1 MEKYNMHLAN
11 SIMERTEVACRDLST
26 TNVHFETTWPE
37 IWEDTYGQVDIFV
50 MGIGSDGTVFG
61 VGQYLK
67 SKNPNVKVSTSFSF
81 VTALT
86 SPFPPS
92 NAQFQEPNGTTLL
105 GPLLQFLHETV
116 PIIVTE
122 TGWPSSSAAAN
133 KFDAN
138 LWYAEIYLKGLVKH
152 LKSGMGTQLLK
163 DGVTEVFVYEMFD
176 KEEGTAG
183 RSWGVLY
190 PNRTAKYHCVD
201 FSCSSV
207 ASGSLHITGIIAES
221 QGADSSDHV
230 YTIVQNM
237 AETSKNGAST
247 GCAQELLG
255 GEEEEEKSVVSVE
268 NQLRKEMTVY
278 EFGMILMFSCAFP
291 PAFAFAAVFY
301 TLWQVLYLLIVNV
314 LRRQRLR
321 SRSHDFLQVLP
332 FVGFVVAMLMFY
344 SLVPVLLKING
355 STMRMSD
362 SNVTTLCLSSIDRKD
377 PTPSSGKL
385 GSFKDVFLATNLYV
399 N

>member
-1 MEKYNMHLAN
+1 MGMQ
-11 SIMERTEVACRDLST
+11 
-26 TNVHFETTWPE
+26 VHFETTWPE

-86 SPFPPS
+86 SPFPPL
-92 NAQFQEPNGTTLL
+92 NAQFQEPNGATLL

-207 ASGSLHITGIIAES
+207 ASGSLHIAGIIAES

-255 GEEEEEKSVVSVE
+255 GEEEEEKFVVSVE

-278 EFGMILMFSCAFP
+278 EKFILGMLTNFGSMALDQIHNTRFLRIGI
-291 PAFAFAAVFY
+291 AV
-301 TLWQVLYLLIVNV
+301 WN
-314 LRRQRLR
+314 
-321 SRSHDFLQVLP
+321 DF
-332 FVGFVVAMLMFY
+332 
-344 SLVPVLLKING
+344 
-355 STMRMSD
+355 
-362 SNVTTLCLSSIDRKD
+362 
-377 PTPSSGKL
+377 
-385 GSFKDVFLATNLYV
+385 DVFLRIPTCICFCCCGINAFIYLPFLHLLLLAFTIAINAL
-399 N
+399 